1 MGEHSFHLN
10 GTNNVHV
17 KAETE
22 RFINEG
28 AHCPQNLEFE
38 NFALGRP
45 RKMNLFKCLL
55 PRSAI
60 FYPRSTNPII
70 FDSVVVS

>member
-22 RFINEG
+22 RFINED
-28 AHCPQNLEFE
+28 AHCPQNLKFE
-38 NFALGRP
+38 KFALSRP
-45 RKMNLFKCLL
+45 RKLIYSNACCPEARF
-55 PRSAI
+55 
-60 FYPRSTNPII
+60 STLVQQIQ
-70 FDSVVVS
+70 